1 MGIFSIYWTL
11 PPTVYVPAAAPMG
24 KDRARNSC
32 DVHISADCTLCEMR
46 IVASCQNALSFHGQR
61 NRWDPPLPPPSPSQG
76 PQHSPHGKWKEKER
90 KGGDGFNQLASC
102 SRISDLRSTQRFPDP
117 EIRNLRCFVRPQ
129 SASPASLHQRLNKRL
144 EIPNSSRCFLSIASW
159 YNIPSNLILQH
170 FAEHRVCQFRG
181 AVIRR
186 LHGITPGLAIPC
198 SIMQ

>member
-1 MGIFSIYWTL
+1 MPCLFMDSEIGGTL
-11 PPTVYVPAAAPMG
+11 PFLLPALHKALNTRPMANG
-24 KDRARNSC
+24 KRKRERG
-32 DVHISADCTLCEMR
+32 EM
-46 IVASCQNALSFHGQR
+46 NF
-61 NRWDPPLPPPSPSQG
+61 LP
-76 PQHSPHGKWKEKER
+76 R
-90 KGGDGFNQLASC
+90 GFNQLASC

-144 EIPNSSRCFLSIASW
+144 EIPNSSRCFLSAESIASW

>member
-1 MGIFSIYWTL
+1 MG
-11 PPTVYVPAAAPMG
+11 
-24 KDRARNSC
+24 
-32 DVHISADCTLCEMR
+32 
-46 IVASCQNALSFHGQR
+46 
-61 NRWDPPLPPPSPSQG
+61 PSPSSSQ
-76 PQHSPHGKWKEKER
+76 PFTRPSTLAPWQMER
-90 KGGDGFNQLASC
+90 ERGEMNFLPRGFNQLASC

-159 YNIPSNLILQH
+159 YNFPSNLILQH

-186 LHGITPGLAIPC
+186 LHGITPGLAILC